1 MLKGVIMILSNKI
14 RCLPTKE
21 QEIQFKKSA
30 GTSRF
35 VYNLMISENQKIY
48 NEYLKS
54 DVECKSPFI
63 SGYDFGKHITIL
75 KRLPE
80 YQWFSDVS
88 SQTTKQ
94 ACLDCDTAFKRFFK
108 KLSGF
113 PKFKKKGNRDSFYV
127 RCDTFKR
134 TPKGFKGER
143 LGNVKTAEPLPK
155 STKYYNPHI
164 VYDNKYW
171 YITFGIDVPEKVN
184 DDNSGK
190 TLGVDLGIKTFATVS
205 DGTVVPNIN
214 KAKKPK
220 SVYRKIK
227 YFQRKLSRCKKGSRN
242 RLKVVKKLQL
252 LHRTLRCIR
261 QNHIH
266 QATNKLVKTKPAKIV
281 IECLNVLGMLKNRKL
296 SRAIS
301 EAGFYE
307 FARQLE
313 YKCRLWGIEFVKAD
327 RFFPSS
333 KLCCNCGCK
342 KDKLKLSERTYHCEH
357 CGNVMDRDLNAAINL
372 SYL

>member
-1 MLKGVIMILSNKI
+1 ML
-14 RCLPTKE
+14 
-21 QEIQFKKSA
+21 
-30 GTSRF
+30 
-35 VYNLMISENQKIY
+35 SENKKVY
-48 NEYLKS
+48 ANYLQSETKGQTS
-54 DVECKSPFI
+54 FI
-63 SGYDFGKHITIL
+63 SGYDFGKHITKL

-80 YQWFSDVS
+80 YLWISDVGGKVA
-88 SQTTKQ
+88 KQ
-94 ACLDCDTAFKRFFK
+94 ACFDCDNAFKRFFR

-113 PKFKKKGNRDSFYV
+113 PKFKKKGERDSFYV
-127 RCDTFKR
+127 NYETFKR
-134 TPKGFKGER
+134 TANGFKGER

-155 STKYYNPHI
+155 TDKYHNPRI
-164 VYDNKYW
+164 IYDGKYW

-184 DDNSGK
+184 ENNSGK

-205 DGTVVPNIN
+205 DGTAIPNIN
-214 KAKKPK
+214 KSRKPK

-227 YFQRKLSRCKKGSRN
+227 HFQRKLNRCRKGSSN
-242 RLKVVKKLQL
+242 RIKVVKKLKL
-252 LHRTLRCIR
+252 LYRRLRNIR
-261 QNHIH
+261 SNHIH
-266 QATNKLVKTKPAKIV
+266 QATTMLVKTKPAKIV

-313 YKCRLWGIEFVKAD
+313 YKCKLYGIEFLKAD

-333 KLCCNCGCK
+333 KLCCKCGCK
-342 KDKLKLSERTYHCEH
+342 KDKLKLYERTYHCEH
-357 CGNVMDRDLNAAINL
+357 CGNIMDRDLNAAINL

>member
-1 MLKGVIMILSNKI
+1 ML
-14 RCLPTKE
+14 
-21 QEIQFKKSA
+21 
-30 GTSRF
+30 
-35 VYNLMISENQKIY
+35 SENKKVY
-48 NEYLKS
+48 ANYLQSETKGKTS
-54 DVECKSPFI
+54 FV
-63 SGYDFGKHITIL
+63 SGYDFGKHITKL

-80 YQWFSDVS
+80 YLWISDVGGKVA
-88 SQTTKQ
+88 KQ
-94 ACLDCDTAFKRFFK
+94 ACFDCDNAFKRFFR

-113 PKFKKKGNRDSFYV
+113 PKFKKKGERDSFYV
-127 RCDTFKR
+127 NYETFKR
-134 TPKGFKGER
+134 TANGFKGER

-155 STKYYNPHI
+155 TDKYHNPRI
-164 VYDNKYW
+164 IYDGKYW

-184 DDNSGK
+184 ENNSSK

-205 DGTVVPNIN
+205 DGTAIPNIN
-214 KAKKPK
+214 KSRKPK

-227 YFQRKLSRCKKGSRN
+227 HFQRKLNRCRKGSSN
-242 RLKVVKKLQL
+242 RIKVVKKLKL
-252 LHRTLRCIR
+252 LYRRLRNIR
-261 QNHIH
+261 SNHIH
-266 QATNKLVKTKPAKIV
+266 QATTMLVKTKPAKIV

-313 YKCRLWGIEFVKAD
+313 YKCKLYGIEFLKAD

-333 KLCCNCGCK
+333 KLCCKCGCK

-357 CGNVMDRDLNAAINL
+357 CGNIMDRDLNAAINL